1 MATKDLVDVSQ
12 CSLDD
17 EGNSRSEAAGSFP
30 CPKNTFGN
38 PFIACVVEKVG
49 TASIAYVPEVAFR
62 SITKWV
68 GTEDGFE
75 LRVDEDGE
83 IRGRREKQDAF
94 DKWCT
99 YVEKSNRRARREFLS
114 YCVANRLTKMWTL
127 TYAPPNRPTAR
138 TTVKRDVNEFFRK
151 WRAQL
156 TGGEA
161 FPAAYVLERHK
172 DGSLH
177 VHIAVQDGFTSWLQ
191 MKRLWGHG
199 RIQYDVAKGSERLS
213 GRELSRCLAR
223 YLAKYLNKSF
233 DESDRSK
240 NERRYDT
247 THTGAVV
254 KTRRRFASWKE
265 AEEYLQGV
273 AGETFRECWNSFD
286 VIEWDGPPVKIF
298 SSA

>member
-1 MATKDLVDVSQ
+1 MATRDLVEAPQRALGDDGKSQ
-12 CSLDD
+12 SD
-17 EGNSRSEAAGSFP
+17 AAGCFP

-38 PFIACVVEKVG
+38 PYVACVVEQVG
-49 TASIAYVPEVAFR
+49 SASIAFVPEVAYR
-62 SITKWV
+62 SQLKWV
-68 GTEDGFE
+68 DTEDGFE
-75 LRVDEDGE
+75 LRVNDDGE
-83 IRGRREKQDAF
+83 IRGRREKLSGIDR
-94 DKWCT
+94 WVT
-99 YVEKSNRRARREFLS
+99 YVTKSNRRARREFLS

-127 TYAPPNRPTAR
+127 TYAPPNRPTNR
-138 TTVKRDVNEFFRK
+138 KNVKSDVNEFFRK

-156 TGGEA
+156 TGGES

-172 DGSLH
+172 DGTLH
-177 VHIAVQDGFTSWLQ
+177 VHIAVQSGFTSWQ
-191 MKRLWGHG
+191 QIRRIWGHG
-199 RIQYDVAKGSERLS
+199 RVQYDEARGSERLS

-223 YLAKYLNKSF
+223 YLAKYLDKSF
-233 DESDRSK
+233 IEEDRSK

-265 AEEYLQGV
+265 AEEWIREV
-273 AGETFRECWNSFD
+273 PGETFEEVWNSFD

>member
-1 MATKDLVDVSQ
+1 MALTDPVEDRSGAHESGSKSQ
-12 CSLDD
+12 SDAL
-17 EGNSRSEAAGSFP
+17 GRFS

-38 PFIACVVEKVG
+38 PYVACVVENVG
-49 TASIAYVPEVAFR
+49 SASIAFVPEVAFR
-62 SITKWV
+62 IQNTWV
-68 GTEDGFE
+68 DTQDGFE
-75 LRVDEDGE
+75 LRVSDDGE
-83 IRGRREKQDAF
+83 VRGRRERLSGTDR
-94 DKWCT
+94 WLT
-99 YVEKSNRRARREFLS
+99 YVDKSNRRARREFLS

-127 TYAPPNRPTAR
+127 TYAPPNRPTSR
-138 TTVKRDVNEFFRK
+138 KIVKSDVNEFFRK

-156 TGGEA
+156 TGGES

-172 DGSLH
+172 DGTLH
-177 VHIAVQDGFTSWLQ
+177 VHIAVQNGFTSWNQ
-191 MKRLWGHG
+191 IRQLWGHG
-199 RIQYDVAKGSERLS
+199 RVQYDLARGSENLS

-233 DESDRSK
+233 DESDRTK

-265 AEEYLQGV
+265 AEQWLTEV
-273 AGETFRECWNSFD
+273 PGETFKETWNSFD
-286 VIEWDGPPVKIF
+286 VVEWDGPPVKIF

>member
-1 MATKDLVDVSQ
+1 MDPEEPVEDRSRVHESDSKSQ
-12 CSLDD
+12 SDAL
-17 EGNSRSEAAGSFP
+17 GRFP
-30 CPKNTFGN
+30 CPKNTFGK
-38 PFIACVVEKVG
+38 PYVACVVEQVG
-49 TASIAYVPEVAFR
+49 SASIAFVPEVAFR
-62 SITKWV
+62 IQNTWV
-68 GTEDGFE
+68 DTQDGFE
-75 LRVDEDGE
+75 LRVSDDGE
-83 IRGRREKQDAF
+83 VRGRREKLNGTDR
-94 DKWCT
+94 WLT
-99 YVEKSNRRARREFLS
+99 YVDKSNRRARREFLS

-127 TYAPPNRPTAR
+127 TYAPPNRPTSR
-138 TTVKRDVNEFFRK
+138 KIVKSDVNEFFRK

-156 TGGEA
+156 TGGES

-172 DGSLH
+172 DGTLH
-177 VHIAVQDGFTSWLQ
+177 VHIAVQNGFTSWIQ
-191 MKRLWGHG
+191 IRELWGHG
-199 RIQYDVAKGSERLS
+199 RVQYDLARGSERLS

-233 DESDRSK
+233 DESDRTK

-265 AEEYLQGV
+265 AEQWLTEV
-273 AGETFRECWNSFD
+273 PGETFKETWNSFD